1 VCKTLCKKIKN
12 LFFRKMFGRRKALS
26 TQRTQLT
33 IKKRKIMK
41 RITRKHPRAGR
52 SG

>member
-1 VCKTLCKKIKN
+1 
-12 LFFRKMFGRRKALS
+12 MFGRRKALS
-26 TQRTQLT
+26 TQRTQKLR